1 MPTRS
6 NSHSTLS
13 RNSMLL
19 CISLLLLALGMWSLP
34 RLYPDWQF
42 CEQMAVSVAQPDTGT
57 IDDRLA
63 DRVAIIKAQHDL
75 SDAIITYRSTGTN
88 SFESAARTRRVEY
101 SRRAAFSD
109 SQAIARPAV
118 QQQLAAAT
126 AHQLNADIALTRVL
140 PLNLPPEEISYP
152 FSVFW

>member
-1 MPTRS
+1 
-6 NSHSTLS
+6 
-13 RNSMLL
+13 MLL

-88 SFESAARTRRVEY
+88 SFEACRILRLAGYCS
-101 SRRAAFSD
+101 SRCT
-109 SQAIARPAV
+109 
-118 QQQLAAAT
+118 AAT
-126 AHQLNADIALTRVL
+126 GGSHRAPTQCRHRPYEGVAIKPTA
-140 PLNLPPEEISYP
+140 
-152 FSVFW
+152 